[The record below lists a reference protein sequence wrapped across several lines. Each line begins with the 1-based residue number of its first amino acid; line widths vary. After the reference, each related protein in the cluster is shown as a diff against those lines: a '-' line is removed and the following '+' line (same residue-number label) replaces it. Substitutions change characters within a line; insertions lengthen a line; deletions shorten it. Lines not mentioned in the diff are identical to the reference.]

1 MKQNK
6 VNKMVE
12 LALQDK
18 TFRENYENKKQ
29 NRDKI
34 STTFLKNKEDNM
46 KDEEI
51 ELIMEWLENQ
61 RFPKQDKRK

>member
-1 MKQNK
+1 MAQNK
-6 VNKMVE
+6 MNKMVE

-18 TFRENYENKKQ
+18 TFRENYESKKQ
-29 NRDKI
+29 NREKI

-51 ELIMEWLENQ
+51 ELVMEWLENQ
-61 RFPKQDKRK
+61 RFPKQE

>member
-29 NRDKI
+29 DRDKI

-51 ELIMEWLENQ
+51 EKIMEWLENQ
-61 RFPKQDKRK
+61 RFPKQE

>member
-1 MKQNK
+1 M
-6 VNKMVE
+6 NKMVE

-51 ELIMEWLENQ
+51 ELVMEWLENQ
-61 RFPKQDKRK
+61 RFPKQE

>member
-1 MKQNK
+1 MKMAQNK
-6 VNKMVE
+6 MNKMVE

-29 NRDKI
+29 GREKI

-51 ELIMEWLENQ
+51 ELVMEWLENQ
-61 RFPKQDKRK
+61 RFPKQE

>member
-1 MKQNK
+1 MKMKQNK
-6 VNKMVE
+6 MNKMVE

-29 NRDKI
+29 DRDKI

-51 ELIMEWLENQ
+51 ELVMEWLENQ
-61 RFPKQDKRK
+61 RFPKQE

>member
-1 MKQNK
+1 MKMAQNK
-6 VNKMVE
+6 MNKMVE

-51 ELIMEWLENQ
+51 ELVMEWLENQ
-61 RFPKQDKRK
+61 RFPKQE

>member
-29 NRDKI
+29 IRDKI
-34 STTFLKNKEDNM
+34 STTFLKNKENNM

-51 ELIMEWLENQ
+51 ERVMEWLENQ
-61 RFPKQDKRK
+61 RFPKQE

>member
-6 VNKMVE
+6 MNKMVE

-29 NRDKI
+29 DRDKI

-51 ELIMEWLENQ
+51 ELVMEWLENQ
-61 RFPKQDKRK
+61 RFPKQE

>member
-6 VNKMVE
+6 MNKMVE

-29 NRDKI
+29 HRDQI

-51 ELIMEWLENQ
+51 ELVMEWLENQ
-61 RFPKQDKRK
+61 RFPKQE

>member
-6 VNKMVE
+6 MNKMVE

-18 TFRENYENKKQ
+18 TFRENYESKKQ
-29 NRDKI
+29 NRDNI

-51 ELIMEWLENQ
+51 ELVMEWLENQ
-61 RFPKQDKRK
+61 RFPRLKK

>member
-1 MKQNK
+1 MKMAQNK
-6 VNKMVE
+6 MNKMVE

-46 KDEEI
+46 KDEDI
-51 ELIMEWLENQ
+51 ELVMEWLANQ
-61 RFPKQDKRK
+61 RFPKQE

>member
-29 NRDKI
+29 DRDKI

-51 ELIMEWLENQ
+51 ELVMEWLENQ
-61 RFPKQDKRK
+61 RFPKQE

>member
-1 MKQNK
+1 MKMTQNK
-6 VNKMVE
+6 MNKMVE

-51 ELIMEWLENQ
+51 ELVMEWLENQ
-61 RFPKQDKRK
+61 RFPKQE

>member
-1 MKQNK
+1 M
-6 VNKMVE
+6 NKMVE

>member
-1 MKQNK
+1 MKMAQNK
-6 VNKMVE
+6 MNKMVE

-51 ELIMEWLENQ
+51 ELVMEWLANQ
-61 RFPKQDKRK
+61 RFPKQE

>member
-1 MKQNK
+1 MAQNK
-6 VNKMVE
+6 MNKMVE

-29 NRDKI
+29 DRDKI

-51 ELIMEWLENQ
+51 ELVMEWLENQ
-61 RFPKQDKRK
+61 RFPRLKK

>member
-1 MKQNK
+1 MAQNK
-6 VNKMVE
+6 MNKMVE

-29 NRDKI
+29 GREKI

-51 ELIMEWLENQ
+51 ELVMEWLENQ
-61 RFPKQDKRK
+61 RFPKQE

>member
-1 MKQNK
+1 MAQNK
-6 VNKMVE
+6 MNKMVE

-18 TFRENYENKKQ
+18 IFRENYENKKQ

-51 ELIMEWLENQ
+51 ELVMEWLENQ
-61 RFPKQDKRK
+61 RFPKQE

>member
-46 KDEEI
+46 KNEEI
-51 ELIMEWLENQ
+51 EKVMEWLENQ
-61 RFPKQDKRK
+61 RFPKQE

>member
-1 MKQNK
+1 M
-6 VNKMVE
+6 NKMVE

-51 ELIMEWLENQ
+51 ELVMEWLGNQ
-61 RFPKQDKRK
+61 RFPKQE

>member
-29 NRDKI
+29 DRDKI

-51 ELIMEWLENQ
+51 EKIMEWLENQ
-61 RFPKQDKRK
+61 RFPKQDKS